1 LNHGGILARVNLKLQ
16 ILNGHMLLIASG
28 QVKCYNSSMIEIKE
42 IVHKIFT
49 RHHIWITFCLV
60 CFVGI
65 IAGVVVFGE
74 YRLADQKK
82 QINLQ
87 TEKLASTTALL
98 NLVTQGLQDQI
109 TGIVAQNNLLNSA
122 VRDQINQTGDLLDQV
137 EQVNDTAVALD
148 KLSKV
153 DTQLLQKYSKVFFL
167 NENYAPA
174 NLATIPSGYVFD
186 KSKEYQFNDKVVTYL
201 EQMLDDARD
210 DGVDL
215 KVISAY
221 RSFGTQAILKSSYAV
236 IYGAGTA
243 NQFSADQGYSEHQ
256 LGTTVDFTTP
266 VLGSNFDTFD
276 TTTAYTWLSKNAYKY
291 GFVIS
296 YPKSNTYYVYEPWH
310 WRFVGI
316 DLANRL
322 HRDGE
327 YFYDMDQRKINNYL
341 GVFFD

>member
-1 LNHGGILARVNLKLQ
+1 MN
-16 ILNGHMLLIASG
+16 
-28 QVKCYNSSMIEIKE
+28 EIKE
-42 IVHKIFT
+42 KVHVIFT

-65 IAGVVVFGE
+65 IAGVVFYGD
-74 YRLADQKK
+74 YRQAQLKK
-82 QINLQ
+82 EIASQN
-87 TEKLASTTALL
+87 ERVASTTIAFS
-98 NLVTQGLQDQI
+98 GAIKSLQDQI

-122 VRDQINQTGDLLDQV
+122 VQDQINQTSDLLDQV
-137 EQVNDTAVALD
+137 DQVNDTAEALD

-167 NENYAPA
+167 NEHYTPA
-174 NLATIPSGYVFD
+174 SLETIPDKYTFD
-186 KSKEYQFNDKVVTYL
+186 KNKEYQLNSKIEPYL
-201 EQMLDDARD
+201 EKMFAAALE
-210 DGVDL
+210 DGIEL
-215 KVISAY
+215 RVISAY
-221 RSFGTQAILKSSYAV
+221 RSFGEQAVLKSSYTV

-256 LGTTVDFTTP
+256 LGTTVDITTP
-266 VLGSNFDTFD
+266 ILKENFEIFD
-276 TTTAYTWLSKNAYKY
+276 TTPEYKWLKSNAYKY
-291 GFVIS
+291 GFIIS
-296 YPKSNTYYVYEPWH
+296 YPKSNAYYTYEPWH
-310 WRFVGI
+310 WRFVGV

>member
-1 LNHGGILARVNLKLQ
+1 MEK
-16 ILNGHMLLIASG
+16 
-28 QVKCYNSSMIEIKE
+28 YKE
-42 IVHKIFT
+42 IVHKVFT

-60 CFVGI
+60 CFAGI
-65 IAGVVVFGE
+65 IAGVVFYGD
-74 YRLADQKK
+74 YRQGQLKK
-82 QINLQ
+82 EIVLQ
-87 TEKLASTTALL
+87 NEKVASTTVAFS
-98 NLVTQGLQDQI
+98 GAIKSLQDQI
-109 TGIVAQNNLLNSA
+109 TGIVAQNNLLSST
-122 VRDQINQTGDLLDQV
+122 VQDQVSQTSDLLDQV

-153 DTQLLQKYSKVFFL
+153 DPQLLQKYSKIFFL

-174 NLATIPSGYVFD
+174 KLATIPDKYVFD
-186 KSKEYQFNDKVVTYL
+186 ASKKYQFNDKVEVYL
-201 EQMLDDARD
+201 EKMMSAALDD
-210 DGVDL
+210 GIDL

-243 NQFSADQGYSEHQ
+243 NSFSADQGYSEHQ

-266 VLGSNFDTFD
+266 ALGSNFDTFD
-276 TTTAYTWLSKNAYKY
+276 TTTAYTWLNKNAYKY
-291 GFVIS
+291 GFIIS
-296 YPKSNTYYVYEPWH
+296 YPKTNGYYVYEPWH
-310 WRFVGI
+310 WRFVGV

-322 HRDGE
+322 HRNGD

>member
-1 LNHGGILARVNLKLQ
+1 MEK
-16 ILNGHMLLIASG
+16 
-28 QVKCYNSSMIEIKE
+28 YKE
-42 IVHKIFT
+42 IVHRVFT

-60 CFVGI
+60 CFAGI

-74 YRLADQKK
+74 YRLSVQKE

-98 NLVTQGLQDQI
+98 TSSVKSLQEQI
-109 TGIVAQNNLLNSA
+109 TGIVEQNNLLNST
-122 VRDQINQTGDLLDQV
+122 VQDQISQTSDLLDQV
-137 EQVNDTAVALD
+137 DQVNDTAVALN

-167 NENYAPA
+167 NENYVPGG
-174 NLATIPSGYVFD
+174 LKTIPSKYTYSDG
-186 KSKEYQFNDKVVTYL
+186 KKYQFYDKVEPYL
-201 EQMLDDARD
+201 EKMFAAAAD
-210 DGVDL
+210 DGIDL

-221 RSFGTQAILKSSYAV
+221 RSFDDQAALKSTYTV

-243 NQFSADQGYSEHQ
+243 NSFSADQGYSEHQ
-256 LGTTVDFTTP
+256 LGTTIDITTP
-266 VLGSNFDTFD
+266 ELKENFETFD
-276 TTTAYTWLSKNAYKY
+276 TTTGYKWLKSNAHKY

-296 YPKSNTYYVYEPWH
+296 YPKSNGYYVYEPWH
-310 WRFVGI
+310 WRFVGV
-316 DLANRL
+316 DLAERL
-322 HRDGE
+322 HRDGD